1 MLKKAQKDKEQR
13 ENFMRWR
20 FQGLWNDSNFTKLW
34 SSHTISN
41 IGNGI
46 TGIALPLTA
55 ILVLSASPVQIGILS
70 ALDGIAVLLFGLIAG
85 VLVDRIRRR
94 SILIVTDI
102 GRALLLTSIPVAALS
117 GMLHIAQLYVV
128 AALVSILT
136 VFFNAADVSFLP
148 ELVQPEKLVEANS
161 KLGISDSL
169 SEIIGPSLAGLL
181 VQLVSA
187 PLAIIFDVFSFL
199 ASAFFV
205 AHITRAKPFHVLPNA
220 QNNLWHESIA
230 GLGFIWKEPRLRA
243 MAISAGLFNFT
254 GMFIGT
260 LYALYV
266 VRNLHVAPAVYGVL
280 IATGGVSTLIGAFF
294 AERVIQRLGIG
305 LTIGS
310 SLFLYGLVGLLIPL
324 AHGSVSI
331 VVILLLTSQLIG
343 DVAISIHLIAEVSL
357 RQMLVPEHLM
367 GRVNAGI
374 QTLTRGAMPLSALL
388 AGFLATSIGI
398 RLTLLIGVVGVM
410 VAGLWLLCSPVGN
423 IRAFK
428 EFAS

>member
-1 MLKKAQKDKEQR
+1 MC
-13 ENFMRWR
+13 WR
-20 FQGLWNDSNFTKLW
+20 FQGLWNNSNFTKVW
-34 SSHTISN
+34 SSHTISS

-70 ALDGIAVLLFGLIAG
+70 ALDGLAVLLFGLLAG
-85 VLVDRIRRR
+85 VLIDRIRRR
-94 SILIVTDI
+94 SILTVTDI
-102 GRALLLTSIPVAALS
+102 GRALLLASIPVAALS
-117 GMLHIAQLYVV
+117 RILHIAQLYVV

-148 ELVQPEKLVEANS
+148 ELIQPEELVEANS
-161 KLGISDSL
+161 KLGISDAL

-205 AHITRAKPFHVLPNA
+205 AHITRTKPVHILPHA
-220 QNNLWHESIA
+220 QNNFWHESIA
-230 GLGFIWKEPRLRA
+230 GLRFIVKEPRLRVLA
-243 MAISAGLFNFT
+243 ASTGLFNFT

-266 VRNLHVAPAVYGVL
+266 VRNLHVVPAVFGIL
-280 IATGGVSTLIGAFF
+280 IATGGVSALIGAFF
-294 AERVIQRLGIG
+294 AVRVIQRVGIG

-324 AHGSVSI
+324 AYGPAPVI
-331 VVILLLTSQLIG
+331 VLLLFTSQLVG
-343 DVAISIHLIAEVSL
+343 DIAISIHLIAEISL

-374 QTLTRGAMPLSALL
+374 QTLTRGAMPLGALL
-388 AGFLATSIGI
+388 AGILATSIGI

-410 VAGLWLLCSPVGN
+410 VAGLWLLYSPVRT
-423 IRAFK
+423 IRVFK
-428 EFAS
+428 DVAP

>member
-1 MLKKAQKDKEQR
+1 
-13 ENFMRWR
+13 MRWR
-20 FQGLWNDSNFTKLW
+20 FQGLWNNSNFTKVW

-70 ALDGIAVLLFGLIAG
+70 ALDGLAVLLFGLLAG

-102 GRALLLTSIPVAALS
+102 GRALLLASIPVAALC
-117 GMLHIAQLYVV
+117 GLLHIAQLYVV

-148 ELVQPEKLVEANS
+148 ELVRPEELVEANS

-169 SEIIGPSLAGLL
+169 SEIVGPSLAGLL

-187 PLAIIFDVFSFL
+187 PLAIIFDVCSFL

-205 AHITRAKPFHVLPNA
+205 AHITRTKPVHALPNA
-220 QNNLWHESIA
+220 QNNFWHESIA
-230 GLGFIWKEPRLRA
+230 GLRFIAKEPRLRV
-243 MAISAGLFNFT
+243 MAGSVGLFNFT

-280 IATGGVSTLIGAFF
+280 IATGGISALGGAIL
-294 AERVIQRLGIG
+294 AERVIQRLGLGLAIG
-305 LTIGS
+305 N

-324 AHGSVSI
+324 AYGPVPVI
-331 VVILLLTSQLIG
+331 VILLFTSQLVG
-343 DVAISIHLIAEVSL
+343 DIAISIHLIAEVSL
-357 RQMLVPEHLM
+357 RQMLVPDHLM

-388 AGFLATSIGI
+388 AGILATSIGI

-410 VAGLWLLCSPVGN
+410 VAGLWLLCSPVRT
-423 IRAFK
+423 IRVFK
-428 EFAS
+428 DFA